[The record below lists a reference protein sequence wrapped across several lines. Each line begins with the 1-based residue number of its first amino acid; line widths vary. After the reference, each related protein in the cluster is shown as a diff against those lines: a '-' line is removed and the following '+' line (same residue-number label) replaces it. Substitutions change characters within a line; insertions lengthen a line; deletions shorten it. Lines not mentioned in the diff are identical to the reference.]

1 MGHFFIAAPRCFR
14 CGPKLKNPFFDCF
27 PCLQCLLSLRVIFVK
42 SLLCS
47 TTFNGSP
54 LPTA

>member
-14 CGPKLKNPFFDCF
+14 CGPKFKNPFFDCF